1 MRKHFLFILCA
12 LCTRA
17 YARETESA
25 LESTPQIVDSVET
38 LRVDT
43 LEMDS
48 IEQIIESMADTLV
61 LEPIFPQHWSDSTLS
76 DIDFRMMEWAMG
88 WLDTTGCVAYKDT
101 IVLSDSVYKARLQA
115 LPCVV
120 ELPYN
125 QIVKR
130 FILRYVQRGQKQVA
144 RMKRMSEYYFPIFE
158 EALDRYGLP
167 YELELMPVIE
177 SALNPQAHSHMGAA
191 GLWQFMPATGKR
203 YGLEINSLVDERM
216 DPIKST
222 EAACRFLKAMY
233 DVFQD
238 WNLVIAAYNCGSGN
252 VSKAIH
258 RAGGKRDFWSIYP
271 YLPRETRSYLP
282 IFIAANYAMNYSD
295 EHGICP
301 APLEKIML
309 TDTILTNRRLH
320 LEQVSTKLEIPLDEL
335 RRLNPQYTRDILPG
349 GTTYALC
356 LPSEKAGLFIEKQDS
371 IYAHKADQLINNRRA
386 EIDMAKVTDISGA
399 YRVNGVTY
407 YTIKNGDT
415 LGGIAKKFRCSIKQL
430 KAWNGL
436 KNDNIRAGRKLKIYK

>member
-1 MRKHFLFILCA
+1 MC
-12 LCTRA
+12 A
-17 YARETESA
+17 YARETDT
-25 LESTPQIVDSVET
+25 STQAPVQSIDSVET
-38 LRVDT
+38 LRIDSV
-43 LEMDS
+43 EMDS
-48 IEQIIESMADTLV
+48 IEQIIEAMEDTLIV
-61 LEPIFPQHWSDSTLS
+61 EPAFLQQWDDSSLT

-88 WLDTTGCVAYKDT
+88 WLDTTECVAQTDT
-101 IVLSDSVYKARLQA
+101 IVLPDSVYKARLQA
-115 LPCVV
+115 LVCVV

-125 QIVKR
+125 QVVKS

-222 EAACRFLKAMY
+222 DAACRFLKAMY
-233 DVFQD
+233 NVFQD

-295 EHGICP
+295 LHGICP

-309 TDTILTNRRLH
+309 TDTIMTNRRMH
-320 LEQVSTKLEIPLDEL
+320 LEQVSAKLDIPMEEL
-335 RRLNPQYTRDILPG
+335 RRLNPQYVRDILPG
-349 GTTYALC
+349 GNRYALC
-356 LPSEKAGLFIEKQDS
+356 LPSEKVGLFIEQQDS
-371 IYAHKADQLINNRRA
+371 ICAHKADQLINSRRA
-386 EIDMAKVTDISGA
+386 EIDMAKVTEISGA

-415 LGGIAKKFRCSIKQL
+415 LGGIAKKFRCSVKQL

-436 KNDNIRAGRKLKIYK
+436 KDDNIRAGRKLKIYK

>member
-1 MRKHFLFILCA
+1 MC
-12 LCTRA
+12 A

-25 LESTPQIVDSVET
+25 LKSTPQIVDSVET

-76 DIDFRMMEWAMG
+76 DVDFRMMEWAMG

-101 IVLSDSVYKARLQA
+101 IVLPDSVYKARLQA

-233 DVFQD
+233 DIFQD

-356 LPSEKAGLFIEKQDS
+356 LPSEKAGLFIEQQDS

-415 LGGIAKKFRCSIKQL
+415 LGGIAKKFRCSVKQL

>member
-101 IVLSDSVYKARLQA
+101 IVLPDSVYKARLQA

-222 EAACRFLKAMY
+222 EAACHFLKAMY

-356 LPSEKAGLFIEKQDS
+356 LPSEKAGLFIEQQDS

-415 LGGIAKKFRCSIKQL
+415 LGGIAKKFRCSVKQL

>member
-48 IEQIIESMADTLV
+48 IEQIIESIADTLV

-101 IVLSDSVYKARLQA
+101 IVLPDSVYKARLQA
-115 LPCVV
+115 LPCLV

-125 QIVKR
+125 QIVKH

-356 LPSEKAGLFIEKQDS
+356 LPSEKAGLFIEQQDS

-415 LGGIAKKFRCSIKQL
+415 LGGIAKKFRCSVKQL